1 MRKRVSLG
9 LVMMTLLLT
18 ACGAKPVPNGVVPTS
33 LQTIEAAAEDIIDFI
48 PGGNWERINTDVTSI
63 TEAWQSYLAQAAND
77 GAPQDVQDSMAA
89 ALSQIEAAAAAQDAA
104 VTWQSANDISA
115 AIVEL
120 YALYNPVIPADI
132 GRLDVLERQVIL
144 DVAANDYT
152 AAATSLDKVK
162 AVWENVKPSV
172 LAHDG
177 QDASAQFEASL
188 AAQESALTAQDKTTL
203 TNEATNGLEIVDVL
217 ERLY

>member
-1 MRKRVSLG
+1 
-9 LVMMTLLLT
+9 MTLWLA
-18 ACGAKPVPNGVVPTS
+18 ACGGNPAPNGVVPAP

-48 PGGNWERINTDVTSI
+48 PGSNWDRINTDITSI
-63 TEAWQSYLAQAAND
+63 AEAWQSYQAQAVND
-77 GAPQDVQDSMAA
+77 GAPQDVQAAMTA
-89 ALSQIEAAAAAQDAA
+89 ALSRIETAAAAQDAA
-104 VTWQSANDISA
+104 ITWQSANDVSA
-115 AIVEL
+115 AVVEL

-144 DVAANDYT
+144 DVAANDYV
-152 AAATSLDKVK
+152 AAATSLGKVK
-162 AVWENVKPSV
+162 TVWENVKPSV

-188 AAQESALTAQDKTTL
+188 ATQESALNEQDKTAL
-203 TNEATNGLEIVDVL
+203 TNEARNGLEIVDVL

>member
-1 MRKRVSLG
+1 MNKRLF
-9 LVMMTLLLT
+9 LALIIMTTWLT
-18 ACGAKPVPNGVVPTS
+18 SCGGEPISNGVVPDP

-48 PGGNWERINTDVTSI
+48 PSRNWDRINPDTTTI
-63 TEAWQSYLAQAAND
+63 AEAWQSYQVQAAND
-77 GAPQDVQDSMAA
+77 GAPQDIQEAMSA
-89 ALSQIEAAAAAQDAA
+89 ALVEMETAASAQDATG
-104 VTWQSANDISA
+104 TWQSANDVSA
-115 AIVEL
+115 AVVEL

-152 AAATSLDKVK
+152 AAAESLSKVK
-162 AVWENVKPSV
+162 TVWESVKPSV
-172 LAHDG
+172 LSHNG
-177 QDASAQFEASL
+177 QDASTQFEDSL
-188 AAQESALTAQDKTTL
+188 AIQESALEAQGNVAL